1 MPETV
6 FQYEVRDSSGNALS
20 GSLQAETPQVVAQQL
35 RDQGYTIIRIQEQ
48 APAKAARPVQR
59 HQRARISHA
68 VYAQFYRELATCIGS
83 GMTIIQA
90 LNTLE
95 STTGNPALRS
105 ALRGMLPNIE
115 RGQRFSENMRH
126 FPAVFSPLAVAVVAA
141 GEEAGRLE
149 EMLGVLADYAEHN
162 LELHRM
168 LQRETFYPKILLLA
182 LLTIVPGGLLIANT
196 INPGMFGFG
205 AVVPIAILAG
215 LGGLAV
221 LGYFLIK
228 SYRGS
233 AQGRLAVDRAKLS
246 IPVFG
251 KLSQQIAMSRFC
263 RALASLYSAGVGL
276 PEAMTRAAEAT
287 DNAALEQII
296 KGAIPAVAAGG
307 KLSDV
312 LAQSR
317 LVPSLVVSMLRTGEQ
332 TGNIDEV
339 LHKVADYYDD
349 ETKTKIHQFG
359 QVIVPICVI
368 LAALVVIAILI
379 TFYAGTYMNMIQDAV
394 DP

>member
-20 GSLQAETPQVVAQQL
+20 GSLEGETPQVVAQQL
-35 RDQGYTIIRIQEQ
+35 RDQGYTVIRIQEQ
-48 APAKAARPVQR
+48 APAKAARPAQR

-115 RGQRFSENMRH
+115 RGQRLSENMRH
-126 FPAVFSPLAVAVVAA
+126 FPAVFSALAVAIIAA
-141 GEEAGRLE
+141 GEESGRLE
-149 EMLGVLADYAEHN
+149 EMLGVLADYAEHD
-162 LELHRM
+162 LELSRM
-168 LQRETFYPKILLLA
+168 LRRETFYPKILLLA
-182 LLTIVPGGLLIANT
+182 LCTIVPIGLLIANA

-205 AVVPIAILAG
+205 ALIPIGILVATGGLIAI
-215 LGGLAV
+215 
-221 LGYFLIK
+221 GYYLVK
-228 SYRGS
+228 AYRGS
-233 AQGRLAVDRAKLS
+233 AQGRLAVDRTKLA
-246 IPVFG
+246 IPIFG
-251 KLSQQIAMSRFC
+251 KVSQQIAMSRFC

-287 DNAALEQII
+287 DNAALEQVI
-296 KGAIPAVAAGG
+296 KAGIPEVQAGG

-312 LAQSR
+312 LSRSR
-317 LVPSLVVSMLRTGEQ
+317 LIPSLVLSMLRTGEQ
-332 TGNIDEV
+332 TGNLDQT
-339 LHKVADYYDD
+339 LNKVADYYDD
-349 ETKTKIHQFG
+349 ETKTKIHQLG
-359 QVIVPICVI
+359 TTIVPICVI
-368 LAALVVIAILI
+368 LAAIVVAVIMAYFYLSYAAGILS
-379 TFYAGTYMNMIQDAV
+379 AGEGI
-394 DP
+394 